1 MSRTEWS
8 KDDPESIT
16 AALNRVY
23 DGLDE
28 EPDPAVLAAGIE
40 TLKRVEWD
48 APRHEPE
55 PSTSHLTD
63 HRS

>member
-23 DGLDE
+23 DGLDG
-28 EPDPAVLAAGIE
+28 EPDPAILAAGIE

-48 APRHEPE
+48 DSGQESE
-55 PSTSHLTD
+55 PSTSHPAD